1 MEIMLWKAVSK
12 LTKEMETLNKQVN
25 GYFTDVMKRLDP
37 LIKTLIATKPFIEVF
52 NSISNLFITKGKR
65 K

>member
-1 MEIMLWKAVSK
+1 
-12 LTKEMETLNKQVN
+12 METLNKQVN